1 MSMRSA
7 AKYILDGG
15 VDAVDGWLG
24 GGAITAT
31 LAINDW
37 QRRHD
42 VSGNVAEIGIHHG
55 KFFLVLKNLCR
66 DDECS
71 IAVDVFD
78 DQELNVDRSGRGD
91 RAIFESNLA
100 AHSDGKN
107 VEIIQGDSK
116 LLTPDR
122 ILEAGRDKQIRLF
135 SVDGSHTTEYTLSDL
150 LLASDVLD
158 DNGVIA
164 LDDFYSQYWPG
175 VQEGFHHFMS
185 KMSPEFK
192 ALAIGNNKLFICKR
206 AAHSELLKIFKE
218 SLYPYYLDYKDVTVW
233 GSDAVSMALPEP
245 KAVFSS
251 DLLLPTNVFAL
262 SAGRC
267 SPRCDLRHGW
277 SHFEADGTWTIGKQ
291 ASVDTAIGRS
301 SDLRASNAR
310 NKARPLHPRPPK
322 GQTDRRLCQQR
333 AYCNEATQQY
343 PGGMDR
349 PAHRRSDP
357 HRKNDDSHR
366 DRRAREAE
374 RNRSILRSAEH
385 RRQSRHDK
393 ALVSVRICRIAQRVR
408 TRLTAASL
416 EPSTLLADRVEN
428 IPSCRRDGAESLS
441 RSFNLGPVAAGQA
454 KELVAG
460 VGVRH

>member
-7 AKYILDGG
+7 AKYILDGA
-15 VDAVDGWLG
+15 VNTVDGWLG

-122 ILEAGRDKQIRLF
+122 ILEAGRDERIRLF

-185 KMSPEFK
+185 KRSPEFK

-218 SLYPYYLDYKDVTVW
+218 SLYPYYLEYKDVTVW

-245 KAVFSS
+245 TAVFSS

-291 ASVDTAIGRS
+291 ALVELQLVDPPTSGTATLGIKLAPFIHSRRKARRIDVFVNNGHIATKQLSNIRAEWIDLPIDAAILTERTTIAIEIEEPEKPSEIGLS
-301 SDLRASNAR
+301 SD
-310 NKARPLHPRPPK
+310 P
-322 GQTDRRLCQQR
+322 
-333 AYCNEATQQY
+333 
-343 PGGMDR
+343 
-349 PAHRRSDP
+349 
-357 HRKNDDSHR
+357 
-366 DRRAREAE
+366 
-374 RNRSILRSAEH
+374 RSIGVKVGMIKLSS
-385 RRQSRHDK
+385 QSGF
-393 ALVSVRICRIAQRVR
+393 AV
-408 TRLTAASL
+408 
-416 EPSTLLADRVEN
+416 
-428 IPSCRRDGAESLS
+428 
-441 RSFNLGPVAAGQA
+441 
-454 KELVAG
+454 
-460 VGVRH
+460 